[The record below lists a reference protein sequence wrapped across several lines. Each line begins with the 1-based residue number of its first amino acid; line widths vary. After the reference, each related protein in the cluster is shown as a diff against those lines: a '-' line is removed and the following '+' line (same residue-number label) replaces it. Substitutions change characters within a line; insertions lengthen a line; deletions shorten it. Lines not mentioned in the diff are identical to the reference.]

1 MPVRLPIGRTLFL
14 LAAFVFTLV
23 ALFPLRL
30 ALDRLGFEERGLAA
44 RSATGSVWNGALQEA
59 RIGPVALGD
68 VHARLNLLPLF
79 LGRARLSVIAAEE
92 NGLVGAVSV
101 SRHGFGFED
110 FDGRI
115 RAGTLF
121 APLPLTSLDFD
132 DLSAGFAGGRCVRAD
147 GGVRAIVSAQAG
159 GIGISPELVGRARCA
174 GDALLLPLAG
184 RSGMERLDVRI
195 FPDGRYRL
203 DLLVRSTDPAVGAAL
218 AAAGFRRV
226 AQGYAMRI
234 DGAF

>member
-1 MPVRLPIGRTLFL
+1 MRIRLPVGRTLFL
-14 LAAFVFTLV
+14 VAAILFAMV

-30 ALDRLGFEERGLAA
+30 ALDRFGFAERGLAA
-44 RSATGSVWNGALQEA
+44 RAATGSVWNGALQEA

-68 VHARLNLLPLF
+68 VEARLNLLPLF
-79 LGRARLSVIAAEE
+79 LGRARLTVAAAEE
-92 NGLVGAVSV
+92 GGLAGAVSV

-121 APLPLTSLDFD
+121 APLPLTSFDLD
-132 DLSAGFAGGRCVRAD
+132 DLSVGFAGGRCVRAA

-159 GIGISPELVGRARCA
+159 GIGISPELVGRARCD

-184 RSGMERLDVRI
+184 RSGMERLHIRL
-195 FPDGRYRL
+195 FPDGGYRL
-203 DLLVRSTDPAVGAAL
+203 DLLVRSADPVAGAAL

-226 AQGYAMRI
+226 AQGHAMRI